1 MRCYFYNQ
9 IKIKGEKMKKSS
21 VLGALAG
28 VMFIGNAVA
37 ADITIYYSPTC
48 PHCHH
53 ALEFIS
59 NNLIYEYENLNV
71 TKVNVMESANR
82 DDFMAALKKCEY
94 ESGGV
99 PVLVIGDKCF
109 QGYGDAMQ
117 GDVRAAIEVDL
128 DDAAKS
134 AAAENKLA
142 MEKNA
147 DEFRNNHSERASAI
161 VDREIAKVAD
171 EDAQKKTKKN
181 ASKTSGGNWVLYL
194 ILVVLLGGLGFVL
207 TRKTK

>member
-1 MRCYFYNQ
+1 
-9 IKIKGEKMKKSS
+9 MKKSS

-28 VMFIGNAVA
+28 AMFIGNAVA

-82 DDFMAALKKCEY
+82 DEFMAALKKCEY

-161 VDREIAKVAD
+161 VEREIVQNTDD
-171 EDAQKKTKKN
+171 EDTQKKTKK
-181 ASKTSGGNWVLYL
+181 SVGTKSGGNWALYL
-194 ILVVLLGGLGFVL
+194 ILIVLLGGLGFVL

>member
-1 MRCYFYNQ
+1 
-9 IKIKGEKMKKSS
+9 MKKSF

-28 VMFIGNAVA
+28 AMFIGNAVA
-37 ADITIYYSPTC
+37 TDITIYYSPTC

-59 NNLIYEYENLNV
+59 NNLVYEYDSLNV
-71 TKVNVMESANR
+71 TKVNVMEPANR
-82 DDFMAALKKCEY
+82 DEFMAALKKCEY

-99 PVLVIGDKCF
+99 PVLVIGENCF

-128 DDAAKS
+128 DDTAKS
-134 AAAENKLA
+134 AAAENKSA

-147 DEFRNNHSERASAI
+147 DEFRSKHSERATAI
-161 VDREIAKVAD
+161 VEREIAQVAD
-171 EDAQKKTKKN
+171 GDTQKKTEKTVSKK
-181 ASKTSGGNWVLYL
+181 SGGNWALYL

>member
-1 MRCYFYNQ
+1 
-9 IKIKGEKMKKSS
+9 MKKSF

-28 VMFIGNAVA
+28 AMFIGNAVA
-37 ADITIYYSPTC
+37 TDITIYYSPTC

-59 NNLIYEYENLNV
+59 NNLVYEYDSLNV
-71 TKVNVMESANR
+71 TKVNVMEPANR
-82 DDFMAALKKCEY
+82 DEFMAALKKCEY

-99 PVLVIGDKCF
+99 PVLVIGENCF

-128 DDAAKS
+128 DDTAKS

-147 DEFRNNHSERASAI
+147 DEFRSKHSERATAI
-161 VDREIAKVAD
+161 VEREIAQVAD
-171 EDAQKKTKKN
+171 GDTQKKTEKTVSKK
-181 ASKTSGGNWVLYL
+181 SGGNLALYL